1 MQAQTGIACL
11 HDARLYKKDSSVA
24 KVDGHVTLQT
34 WCPHGAASSLS
45 PINSTSNMVTFGGLQ
60 AIGNAVMRL
69 EVDEV
74 ELISG
79 NWSNSGFTIPV
90 CGAHPESTLSRHA
103 WGNTACFG
111 TVW

>member
-1 MQAQTGIACL
+1 MYRT
-11 HDARLYKKDSSVA
+11 DSQFNAVVIKPYRQRAASRRTILRRTSCA
-24 KVDGHVTLQT
+24 L
-34 WCPHGAASSLS
+34 GAASSLS
-45 PINSTSNMVTFGGLQ
+45 AINSTSTMVAFGGLQ

-90 CGAHPESTLSRHA
+90 CGAHPARPTPCQQA
-103 WGNTACFG
+103 
-111 TVW
+111 